1 MAKIEVFSFW
11 TCLYIRS
18 FGEFRKSTAYTSRIR
33 FAAASIRSVPEFWA
47 LFHFI
52 RASARKKIDVL

>member
-18 FGEFRKSTAYTSRIR
+18 FGEFRKRIAV
-33 FAAASIRSVPEFWA
+33 FLKNPFCGSVDD
-47 LFHFI
+47 
-52 RASARKKIDVL
+52 RGYV

>member
-18 FGEFRKSTAYTSRIR
+18 FGEFRKRITIYIKDPFCRIVDNIVR
-33 FAAASIRSVPEFWA
+33 F
-47 LFHFI
+47 
-52 RASARKKIDVL
+52 